1 MEEMKVFIWRN
12 GRAEAQPG
20 YNDDLIMAGAIGCFL
35 RDTAFKLRQN
45 GMEMTKSMLNSI
57 NTNKTSYAG
66 GYSSQPVTKY
76 NNNPFKIDN
85 PYSNDQEDIS
95 WLI

>member
-1 MEEMKVFIWRN
+1 MKVFIWKN
-12 GRAEAQPG
+12 GRAEAQSG
-20 YNDDLIMAGAIGCFL
+20 YNDDIVMACSILCFL

-57 NTNKTSYAG
+57 HTNNTTYSG
-66 GYSSQPVTKY
+66 GYSPKYPSKY
-76 NNNPFKIDN
+76 NNNPFEINN
-85 PYSNDQEDIS
+85 PYSDNPEDIS